1 VHGFGGDKN
10 SWLFVQEPLARTH
23 TVYALDLPGHGESAK
38 DVGDG
43 SLDTLAATVTGFLDA
58 LGIDRAHVVGHS
70 MGGAVVTVV
79 AAANPD
85 RVRSVTLLA
94 PVGLGGP
101 INAAYLRGF
110 VTAGT
115 RRELRPHLAAL
126 FADES
131 LVNRQ
136 LTDDLLRYK
145 RLDGVDAALRTLL
158 GTLLRED
165 AQAIDVT
172 DRLASLPVPTA
183 IVWGREDRVIPPSP
197 ELPGVTV
204 VDKAGHMVHMEAP
217 AAVVATVEKAA
228 TG

>member
-1 VHGFGGDKN
+1 
-10 SWLFVQEPLARTH
+10 
-23 TVYALDLPGHGESAK
+23 
-38 DVGDG
+38 
-43 SLDTLAATVTGFLDA
+43 
-58 LGIDRAHVVGHS
+58 
-70 MGGAVVTVV
+70 VVTAV

-94 PVGLGGP
+94 PAGLGGP

-110 VTAGT
+110 VAAGT
-115 RRELRPHLAAL
+115 RRELRPHLGNL

-158 GTLLRED
+158 GTLLRDD

-172 DRLASLPVPTA
+172 DHLAALQVPTA

-197 ELPGVTV
+197 DLPGVTV

-217 AAVVATVEKAA
+217 GAVVATVEKATA
-228 TG
+228 G